1 MSIKQETSTDF
12 CRKETQI
19 LCLIY
24 MLLVVLAFARCQR
37 QTGRQG
43 RRKGGR
49 EKKEEEK
56 EKGEKR
62 GKGERGT
69 SLVTTKKFQ

>member
-1 MSIKQETSTDF
+1 MSDLYATS
-12 CRKETQI
+12 
-19 LCLIY
+19 CLD
-24 MLLVVLAFARCQR
+24 LLAFALCQR

-62 GKGERGT
+62 EKGERGT

>member
-1 MSIKQETSTDF
+1 MSDLYATS
-12 CRKETQI
+12 
-19 LCLIY
+19 CLD
-24 MLLVVLAFARCQR
+24 LLAFALCQR

-49 EKKEEEK
+49 EKEEREKEEEK

-62 GKGERGT
+62 GREE
-69 SLVTTKKFQ
+69 LHL

>member
-1 MSIKQETSTDF
+1 MSDLYTTG
-12 CRKETQI
+12 
-19 LCLIY
+19 CLD
-24 MLLVVLAFARCQR
+24 LLAFAHCQR
-37 QTGRQG
+37 QTGRQE

-49 EKKEEEK
+49 EKKEREEEEEEK

-69 SLVTTKKFQ
+69 SPVNVSMILTQVPA